1 MQRHLNMENIY
12 ASCVNIIPKHLD
24 SLSLSNPVK
33 PKDFF
38 KIPLHSIDRLY
49 ATSYN
54 SCFELIQNDRIE
66 YNNFERVI
74 ESVKESKNL
83 ITQITLPSLYNNL
96 IALLYKQIQSP
107 SPETHASLDTH
118 LTRI

>member
-12 ASCVNIIPKHLD
+12 ASSVNIIPKHLD
-24 SLSLSNPVK
+24 SLSLSNPVT

-38 KIPLHSIDRLY
+38 KIPLHNIDRSY

-66 YNNFERVI
+66 YNSFERVI
-74 ESVKESKNL
+74 ELLKESKNL

-107 SPETHASLDTH
+107 SLETHTSLDTH